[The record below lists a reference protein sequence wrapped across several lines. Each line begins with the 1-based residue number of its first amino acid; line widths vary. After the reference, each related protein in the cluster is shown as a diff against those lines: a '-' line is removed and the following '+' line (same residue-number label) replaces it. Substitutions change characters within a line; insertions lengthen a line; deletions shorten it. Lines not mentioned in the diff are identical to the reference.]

1 MTFSHFYASSEQ
13 CLQHMKS
20 SHIARRTAEA
30 VERVSQVD
38 VAPRNRPRSFA
49 SFVNGFAANG
59 ISTQDGSLEVK
70 KEDLSDSGSSLS
82 SVDSA
87 LSLDIEDAAVEVSTR
102 KRKRG
107 LETPSTTISTASATI
122 STRTSP
128 RKVTVKKAKREPAK
142 QTVNDAGEVEIHP
155 PGNWQEIY
163 DAVVAMRKKVVAPV
177 DTMGCESLAEEHLTA
192 RVYEFHASSHTSAL
206 SNKK

>member
-1 MTFSHFYASSEQ
+1 
-13 CLQHMKS
+13 MKS
-20 SHIARRTAEA
+20 SRIARGTAEA

-38 VAPRNRPRSFA
+38 VAPKHRNRPFA
-49 SFVNGFAANG
+49 SFLNGFAANG
-59 ISTQDGSLEVK
+59 ISTQDRSLDVK
-70 KEDLSDSGSSLS
+70 EENLSDSGSSLS
-82 SVDSA
+82 SVGSA
-87 LSLDIEDAAVEVSTR
+87 VSFDIENVVVKASSTR

-128 RKVTVKKAKREPAK
+128 REVNVKKAKREPAK
-142 QTVNDAGEVEIHP
+142 QSINDAGEVEIHP

-163 DAVVAMRKKVVAPV
+163 DAVVEMRRKVLAPV

-192 RVYEFHASSHTSAL
+192 RVY
-206 SNKK
+206 